1 VVPTGPARSDTAA
14 AAFADRMAMTFADL
28 GFPRMAAR
36 VLFTLL
42 VREDDQGMTAAE
54 LADSLGVSPAA
65 ISGAV
70 RYLGQFD
77 LVAKSA
83 VRGSRSVRYRLPPD
97 AWYAAAASESR
108 RYPMLVAMAEE
119 GVTAAGGDATTAGRR
134 VAEMRDFFAFVAT
147 EMDGVLARWKER
159 TRDSG

>member
-1 VVPTGPARSDTAA
+1 VVRTGSAGSDTAA
-14 AAFADRMAMTFADL
+14 TAFADRMAMTFADL

-42 VREDDQGMTAAE
+42 VREDDEGMTATE
-54 LADSLGVSPAA
+54 LADAIGASPAA

-70 RYLGQFD
+70 RYLSQFD
-77 LVAKSA
+77 LVAKRA

-108 RYPMLVAMAEE
+108 RYPMLVAMADE
-119 GVTAAGGDATTAGRR
+119 GVIAAGGDSTTAGRR

-147 EMDGVLARWKER
+147 EMDGVLARWKAR
-159 TRDSG
+159 PRDSG